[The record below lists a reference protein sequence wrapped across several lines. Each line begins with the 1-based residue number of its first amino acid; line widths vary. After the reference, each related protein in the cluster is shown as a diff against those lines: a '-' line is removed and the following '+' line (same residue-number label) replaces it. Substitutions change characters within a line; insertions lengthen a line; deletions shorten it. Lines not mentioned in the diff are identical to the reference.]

1 MQLPYKMSLPQDKQT
16 TMQPHVSIMF
26 CLVFTCVILC
36 DIEMFFYTTQVPL
49 LLSHSMVLQQPD
61 LVDVFLQVPVPL
73 LLFLCL
79 VAVVVRLGLGL
90 VVEVHRQ
97 GEVAV
102 GKEGHVVLVRYVELH
117 CLFFTRP
124 MMTSIKG
131 ISRCNSSRRVP
142 LACTLVT
149 DCCGTQ

>member
-1 MQLPYKMSLPQDKQT
+1 
-16 TMQPHVSIMF
+16 MF

-36 DIEMFFYTTQVPL
+36 DIEMSLYTTEVPL

-79 VAVVVRLGLGL
+79 VVVVVRVGRM
-90 VVEVHRQ
+90 VEGHRQ

-102 GKEGHVVLVRYVELH
+102 GKEGHVVFVRYVELH

-124 MMTSIKG
+124 IMTSIKG

>member
-1 MQLPYKMSLPQDKQT
+1 
-16 TMQPHVSIMF
+16 MQPHVSIMF

-36 DIEMFFYTTQVPL
+36 DVEMFFYTIQVPL
-49 LLSHSMVLQQPD
+49 VLPHSLVLQQPD

-79 VAVVVRLGLGL
+79 VVVVVVVVVGVGL

-149 DCCGTQ
+149 DCSGTR